1 MGAAAAIAKN
11 AMAMTPS
18 LFGLSRGEVEAGVG
32 SSCSG
37 RAEIPTGSWVIRLA
51 LSGKCKAQ
59 GLHAEVLEGPL
70 LARDG
75 AFHGKGNLL
84 KLAGRSADLSHNPN
98 YTFV

>member
-1 MGAAAAIAKN
+1 MAKN

-18 LFGLSRGEVEAGVG
+18 LLGLSRGELEAGGG

-37 RAEIPTGSWVIRLA
+37 RVEIPTGSWVIRLA
-51 LSGKCKAQ
+51 LSRKCTAQ
-59 GLHAEVLEGPL
+59 GLYAEVLEGPL

-84 KLAGRSADLSHNPN
+84 ELAERIA
-98 YTFV
+98 